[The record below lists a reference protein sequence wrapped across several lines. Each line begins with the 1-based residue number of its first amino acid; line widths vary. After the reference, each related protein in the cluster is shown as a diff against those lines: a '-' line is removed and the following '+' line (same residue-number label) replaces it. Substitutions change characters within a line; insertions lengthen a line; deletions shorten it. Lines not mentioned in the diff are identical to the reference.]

1 MKGLTLLENAHWR
14 NPATGRGK
22 AMKEP
27 KPEQPSVP
35 GTSLPGHKADRS
47 SRKDLKMQTDMPGT
61 QGRLTR
67 DVQRRLG
74 DKLKTMFD
82 EIVNEGV
89 PDRFAKLLE
98 QLDSRPAANGPSKS
112 EDPVRA
118 PKAADRTNTDPETS
132 DRGSR

>member
-1 MKGLTLLENAHWR
+1 M
-14 NPATGRGK
+14 
-22 AMKEP
+22 
-27 KPEQPSVP
+27 
-35 GTSLPGHKADRS
+35 
-47 SRKDLKMQTDMPGT
+47 KMQTDMPAT
-61 QGRLTR
+61 HGRLTR

-98 QLDSRPAANGPSKS
+98 QLDSRPAANGPFQS
-112 EDPVRA
+112 EQTVQA
-118 PKAADRTNTDPETS
+118 PKAADRTSTDPETS